1 MVLYTSAKSL
11 HVPLLL
17 SADVSL
23 SLVSLP
29 DPLVSAVLTC
39 PCIRLALQGVPTL
52 TDAAG
57 LQEKRRK
64 DKEGSD
70 KVAKKKAKKEKA
82 ATAAPAAPSPAPAAP
97 PVPAADA
104 PTKKKKK
111 NKDKA
116 KNTE

>member
-82 ATAAPAAPSPAPAAP
+82 ATAAPAAP